1 MATIKTTIKRRNGTG
16 WDELRPKTE
25 LDQIVD
31 IDDVTIDNLGDIT
44 DVNVSSVSSG
54 EFLKYDGTNWVPGT
68 VASTFNGGTITN
80 NLRIESGSF
89 ASLILDRGTTGSG
102 SVLQFE
108 NNNGLIGGIGAF
120 GDDGLQFRT
129 ANGTQMVLSSAD
141 RLGIGTQSPASKLD
155 VDGNVR
161 FYRSGQSA
169 LQTYS
174 AKAGLE
180 LSGYQ
185 STSGSPYT
193 KTSDIVANADGT
205 VASTMRFFTK
215 ASGSSSPTERIRIES
230 DGDVQFNGSQV
241 RGKSVNGD
249 KSMLD
254 YWGGVRFTWDSDS
267 YGANDHHSIRSTY
280 GNTWGDD
287 LTINSFHHL
296 RVNIDAN
303 SNNTDARFEIGH
315 NTTGTENLLFVV
327 REDGKVGIGTDTS
340 PLTTLEVKGDD
351 GLYITTETNNPTDGA
366 QIRFSDNSTQ
376 SQYGFIRYKHANNT
390 VETEPVNSDDGFI
403 IGGSETNTV
412 VNIQGHLSV
421 QQQSN
426 FEDEVEI
433 DSGDLIVRDGAGIF
447 NGNDSSRVLYL
458 RGNGNIVQFQGASN
472 QNVWEV
478 VGREANFYIYNNDLS
493 KYSLFIDDG
502 TNNIGINGQ
511 GSPAHALDVIGNIK
525 ASNDMYAARYYD
537 LNNTSYYIDSGST
550 SEVNNVNVRGDLV
563 IDANN
568 NNEKLY
574 ISRYGGTSGE
584 FTSISR
590 GDLITEFHTK
600 NDEETSTVR
609 FKFENTDTESGG
621 GADASN
627 RNIDL
632 ISDANNARIVID
644 GNTVWHAG
652 NDGPSSGL
660 NADLLDNLQAS
671 AFLQKSGGNMTGDLQ
686 MNHEGNTLADR
697 GSHSIVFQGYAASP
711 LNTTYTKELSMNTD
725 GKLTFASN
733 AVATESYV
741 DTAVSDLV
749 DSSPE
754 ALNTLNE
761 LAAALG
767 DDANFSTTVT
777 DSIATK
783 LPLAGG
789 TLTGTLTARAINMQN
804 YTLSNVG
811 QMSFNDPGPNEG
823 ISWNGGNFKIYESP
837 NDLSTNSAGNLQFVS
852 GGSRRLTVQ
861 TDGTV
866 YAPGAIQSGDSVVT
880 PKIQATGNQDKT
892 KFRVWSG
899 GTYGIGMH
907 SNYTFGGL
915 GVSGGEYAMTF
926 QMNDDDDRG
935 FWWGDS
941 VHTEA
946 QGAMALTTAGLLTVA
961 DKIRVGY
968 GQSDTTTP
976 STYSLDAEG
985 NIQANEL
992 HLNDAN
998 TILKEGGNNSVRIQ
1012 TNSGYVD
1019 VGPQNTG
1026 FSHFSTN
1033 IGRFYFNKGADF
1045 DGDIRAYSNN
1055 TTKIEESTG
1064 YIYELGNRVLTT
1076 ASNIANADTADT
1088 LTTARNIQ
1096 LTGDVTGSVS
1106 FNGSAN
1112 VSITTTVADDSHNH
1126 TIANIDNL
1134 QTSLNGKL
1142 STTAAA
1148 AAITYVTSCPTSNNT
1163 TGMKVYVGST
1173 DCSTKYSGWL
1183 YLIT

>member
-1 MATIKTTIKRRNGTG
+1 
-16 WDELRPKTE
+16 
-25 LDQIVD
+25 
-31 IDDVTIDNLGDIT
+31 
-44 DVNVSSVSSG
+44 
-54 EFLKYDGTNWVPGT
+54 
-68 VASTFNGGTITN
+68 
-80 NLRIESGSF
+80 
-89 ASLILDRGTTGSG
+89 
-102 SVLQFE
+102 
-108 NNNGLIGGIGAF
+108 
-120 GDDGLQFRT
+120 
-129 ANGTQMVLSSAD
+129 
-141 RLGIGTQSPASKLD
+141 
-155 VDGNVR
+155 
-161 FYRSGQSA
+161 
-169 LQTYS
+169 QTYS

-550 SEVNNVNVRGDLV
+550 SEVNN
-563 IDANN
+563 
-568 NNEKLY
+568 
-574 ISRYGGTSGE
+574 
-584 FTSISR
+584 
-590 GDLITEFHTK
+590 
-600 NDEETSTVR
+600 
-609 FKFENTDTESGG
+609 

-725 GKLTFASN
+725 GKLTFANN

-749 DSSPE
+749 DSAPGT
-754 ALNTLNE
+754 LDTLNE
-761 LAAALG
+761 LAAALA

-899 GTYGIGMH
+899 GTYGIGM
-907 SNYTFGGL
+907 
-915 GVSGGEYAMTF
+915 
-926 QMNDDDDRG
+926 
-935 FWWGDS
+935 
-941 VHTEA
+941 
-946 QGAMALTTAGLLTVA
+946 
-961 DKIRVGY
+961 
-968 GQSDTTTP
+968 
-976 STYSLDAEG
+976 
-985 NIQANEL
+985 
-992 HLNDAN
+992 
-998 TILKEGGNNSVRIQ
+998 
-1012 TNSGYVD
+1012 
-1019 VGPQNTG
+1019 
-1026 FSHFSTN
+1026 
-1033 IGRFYFNKGADF
+1033 
-1045 DGDIRAYSNN
+1045 
-1055 TTKIEESTG
+1055 
-1064 YIYELGNRVLTT
+1064 
-1076 ASNIANADTADT
+1076 
-1088 LTTARNIQ
+1088 
-1096 LTGDVTGSVS
+1096 
-1106 FNGSAN
+1106 
-1112 VSITTTVADDSHNH
+1112 
-1126 TIANIDNL
+1126 
-1134 QTSLNGKL
+1134 
-1142 STTAAA
+1142 
-1148 AAITYVTSCPTSNNT
+1148 
-1163 TGMKVYVGST
+1163 
-1173 DCSTKYSGWL
+1173 
-1183 YLIT
+1183 